1 MEEYRALPCTQ
12 QTKKRS
18 VRKVVIQVCSG
29 DWREPAE
36 RNTAR
41 KMVPLPLN
49 EQFQWLVA
57 NKKCVCPGWR
67 EEFRGEDKAQH
78 AQGKCR
84 GVGWDMA
91 QVNTKVGERVQ
102 PVS

>member
-1 MEEYRALPCTQ
+1 
-12 QTKKRS
+12 
-18 VRKVVIQVCSG
+18 
-29 DWREPAE
+29 
-36 RNTAR
+36 
-41 KMVPLPLN
+41 MVPLPLN